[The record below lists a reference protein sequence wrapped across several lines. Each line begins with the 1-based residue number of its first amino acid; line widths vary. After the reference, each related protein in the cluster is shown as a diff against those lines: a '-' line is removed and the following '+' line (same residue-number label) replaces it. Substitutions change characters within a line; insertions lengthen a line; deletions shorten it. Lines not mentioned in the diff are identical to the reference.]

1 MFRKGASL
9 AVVLLLGLTGCT
21 NEWSRSQID
30 LHRFVEHHDPQWT
43 YLNARDAGE
52 LCAEAGCVQAVR
64 SDDVTTFKFSKGSQA
79 RAFAASCDCEVFSPL
94 VLRYD
99 DRSLTPSQR
108 RDIRD
113 TVANINAEDD
123 LG

>member
-52 LCAEAGCVQAVR
+52 LCAEASRLSAATSSRSSNSRKDPRLELSPRRATVR
-64 SDDVTTFKFSKGSQA
+64 CSARWCCATTTGH
-79 RAFAASCDCEVFSPL
+79 
-94 VLRYD
+94 
-99 DRSLTPSQR
+99 
-108 RDIRD
+108 
-113 TVANINAEDD
+113 
-123 LG
+123 